1 MTLRVSGKNIDI
13 GEAFRTH
20 ITDQIDAAVSKY
32 FDGGY
37 TGHVTVEKEASNF
50 KTECKIHLDTGIDL
64 VSNGMSPDPH
74 PSFDKAAE
82 RIEKRLR
89 RYKRRLKDHRASSHN
104 DKSQQVPAYILAGA
118 GDDDDIIEEAE
129 NGSPAIIAENE
140 TTIRTM
146 AVSTAVMAM
155 DLANQDVYVF
165 RNPDSGEVNVLHRRD
180 DGNIGWIDPAQ
191 S

>member
-1 MTLRVSGKNIDI
+1 MSLRVSGKNIDI
-13 GEAFRTH
+13 GEALRTH
-20 ITDQIDAAVSKY
+20 ITDQIDAAVGKY

-37 TGHVTVEKEASNF
+37 TGHVIVEKEASNF

-64 VSNGMSPDPH
+64 VSNGVSSSAH

-89 RYKRRLKDHRASSHN
+89 RYKRRLKDHRSASQ
-104 DKSQQVPAYILAGA
+104 DKNHEGLSYILAGPDDNDDA
-118 GDDDDIIEEAE
+118 GEED
-129 NGSPAIIAENE
+129 GGPAIIAETA

-165 RNPDSGEVNVLHRRD
+165 RNPDSGEVNVLHKRE